1 MMIQDRSRAPCF
13 VILGA
18 TGGIGSALARHL
30 ANARCKLLLAGR
42 KTSVLAGMGVEL
54 DASTMFFDA
63 TDTEQVEN
71 CLKRAQALFGHVDGV
86 ANCIGSLLLKPAH
99 RTTPKEWERTIATN
113 LTTAYATL
121 RAAVPVMKQH
131 GGSVVLVSSAAARVG
146 IPNHDAIA
154 AAKAGV
160 AGLAMSAAA
169 TYASMGIRVNAVAPG
184 LVKTALT
191 QRLLSTTGADAARAM
206 HALGRVGTPEDVA
219 SLIAW
224 LLDPRQNW
232 ITGQVFGVDG
242 GLATLRPKVRA

>member
-1 MMIQDRSRAPCF
+1 MIQDRTKAPTF
-13 VILGA
+13 VVLGA

-30 ANARCKLLLAGR
+30 ASMRCKLLLAGR
-42 KTSVLAGMGVEL
+42 RTSVLASMGVEL

-63 TDTEQVEN
+63 TNVEQVEN
-71 CLKRAQALFGHVDGV
+71 CLNRAHALFGRVDGV

-113 LTTAYATL
+113 LTTCFGTL
-121 RAAVPVMKQH
+121 RAAVPVMKEH

-146 IPNHDAIA
+146 LPNHDAIA

-169 TYASMGIRVNAVAPG
+169 TYASAGIRVNAVAPG
-184 LVKTALT
+184 LVKTGLT
-191 QRLLSTTGADAARAM
+191 QRLLSTSSADAARAM